1 MEWKGGRGD
10 DGMSVDDVT
19 TEDDDDDDDY
29 DRKLINFCL
38 HSSIFPYTNV
48 IIYKL

>member
-19 TEDDDDDDDY
+19 TEDDDDDDDDY
-29 DRKLINFCL
+29 DRNLINYFTLPQGYILC
-38 HSSIFPYTNV
+38 
-48 IIYKL
+48 IYIH